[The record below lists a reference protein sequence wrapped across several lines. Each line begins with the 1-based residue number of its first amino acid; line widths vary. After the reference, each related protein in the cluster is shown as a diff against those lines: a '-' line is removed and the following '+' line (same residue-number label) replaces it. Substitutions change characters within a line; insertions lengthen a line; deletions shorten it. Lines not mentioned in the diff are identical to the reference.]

1 MTAAN
6 PILTSLTAARKMLAD
21 CYHWRRIAGGD
32 PWSAEESLVHVHLD
46 ALPPPAARG
55 EHTREEL
62 EAMRPFAIVSLGDG
76 EAIHFDLD
84 SSGNCC
90 VGMGGSVDVY
100 IEMDVPP
107 ELRNTPSLLAAD
119 VYQRIGRV
127 LRTGSA
133 AEPGL
138 VELAGLPGYLALR
151 RATMRAYYRTTRQ
164 ERDEIGDATCVHL
177 SLMWGRS

>member
-1 MTAAN
+1 VTSAN
-6 PILTSLTAARKMLAD
+6 PILTSLTAARQMLAA
-21 CYHWRRIAGGD
+21 CHYWRRLADGE
-32 PWSAEESLVHVHLD
+32 PWTEAESLAHVHLD
-46 ALPPPAARG
+46 ALPPPAAGG

-62 EAMRPFAIVSLGDG
+62 EALRPFAIVSLGED
-76 EAIHFDLD
+76 EAVHFDLD

-100 IEMDVPP
+100 IELPVPA
-107 ELRNTPSLLAAD
+107 ELRDTPSALAAD

-127 LRTGSA
+127 LRTANA

-164 ERDEIGDATCVHL
+164 ERHEIGDATCVHMT
-177 SLMWGRS
+177 LMWGRS

>member
-6 PILTSLTAARKMLAD
+6 PILASLTAARQMLAD
-21 CYHWRRIAGGD
+21 CYHWRRIAGGE
-32 PWSAEESLVHVHLD
+32 PWDDAESLAHVHLD
-46 ALPPPAARG
+46 ALPPPAAGG
-55 EHTREEL
+55 EHTLAEL
-62 EAMRPFAIVSLGDG
+62 QAMRPFAIVSLGEG

-100 IEMDVPP
+100 IEMDVPT

-119 VYQRIGRV
+119 VYERIGRV
-127 LRTGSA
+127 LRTGNA
-133 AEPGL
+133 AQPGL
-138 VELAGLPGYLALR
+138 VDLAGLPGYLAVR

-164 ERDEIGDATCVHL
+164 ERHDIGDATCVHL